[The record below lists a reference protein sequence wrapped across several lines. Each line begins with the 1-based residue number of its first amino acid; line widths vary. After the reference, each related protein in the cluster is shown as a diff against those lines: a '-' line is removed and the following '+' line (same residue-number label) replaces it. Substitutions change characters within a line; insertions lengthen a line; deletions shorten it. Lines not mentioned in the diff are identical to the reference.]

1 MRKQRGGGAE
11 GRRDGETERRRDGGS
26 RIEDRRWLSSVFH
39 LQSSIFN
46 LLPSV
51 PLSLRHS
58 VTLICLAA
66 LLGAGCG
73 NAHSSAPSDSSS
85 ITVPAASPVPADADG
100 SDQAIRFL
108 EARVKKDPDDF
119 IALNKLAG
127 YYMLRMR
134 ETGSATWLDL
144 ATRAAQSSLK
154 AIPAEQNLG
163 GLSLLAQVESSAH
176 DFASARN
183 HAEQLTK
190 LDSRKGYP
198 YLLLGD
204 ALMELGD
211 YETAKSAFHEMERR
225 EKAGVAAKTR
235 LARMAALTGDNSRAE
250 RLYAEAL
257 ALAVEAVP
265 PSRETIAWCRWQLGE
280 TAFGAG
286 DYEKAEKH
294 YRDSLVTFPDYYRA
308 LAGLGRALAA
318 KGDLNGAIEHY
329 ERAVR
334 ILPDPA
340 FIAAL
345 GDLYQIAGRAKD
357 AEAQY
362 TLCEQAA
369 RISAGGGRLYNR
381 QLALF
386 YADHDLK
393 SGEAYQLAKS
403 EFETRRDIYGA
414 DALAWTAL
422 KAGKIDEARQTVKDA
437 LRLGAQD
444 AKLFYH
450 AGMIARAAGDGAAA
464 QEYLRRALTL
474 NPGFDSRQSRVAKQT
489 LAE

>member
-1 MRKQRGGGAE
+1 
-11 GRRDGETERRRDGGS
+11 
-26 RIEDRRWLSSVFH
+26 
-39 LQSSIFN
+39 
-46 LLPSV
+46 
-51 PLSLRHS
+51 LSLF
-58 VTLICLAA
+58 LAA
-66 LLGAGCG
+66 FASAGCG
-73 NAHSSAPSDSSS
+73 NAHSSAPADSSS
-85 ITVPAASPVPADADG
+85 VTIPAASPVPAGVEG
-100 SDQAIRFL
+100 SEQAIRFL
-108 EARVKKDPDDF
+108 EDRVKRDPDDF
-119 IALNKLAG
+119 IALNKLTG
-127 YYMLRMR
+127 YYLLRLR
-134 ETGSATWLDL
+134 ETGNATWLDL
-144 ATRAAQSSLK
+144 AMRSARNSLK
-154 AIPAEQNLG
+154 AIPAERNLS
-163 GLSLLAQVESSAH
+163 GLSLLAQVEMSAH
-176 DFASARN
+176 DFASARD
-183 HAEQLTK
+183 HAEQLTH
-190 LDSRKGYP
+190 LDSGKGYP

-211 YETAKSAFHEMERR
+211 YDAARKAFRELERR
-225 EKAGVAAKTR
+225 ERADVAAKTR
-235 LARMAALTGDNSRAE
+235 LARMAALMGDNALAE
-250 RLYAEAL
+250 RLYAGAL

-308 LAGLGRALAA
+308 LAGLGRMLAA

-345 GDLYQIAGRAKD
+345 GDLYQIAGRTKD
-357 AEAQY
+357 AESEYA
-362 TLCEQAA
+362 LCEQTA
-369 RISAGGGRLYNR
+369 RISSAGGRLYNR

-403 EFETRRDIYGA
+403 EYETRRDIYGA

-422 KAGKIDEARQTVKDA
+422 KAGKIDEARQAVKDA

-450 AGMIARAAGDGAAA
+450 AGMIARAARDGAAA
-464 QEYLRRALTL
+464 REYLQRALNL
-474 NPGFDSRQSRVAKQT
+474 NPGFDPRQSRIARQN